1 MFRLASRIILGFAL
15 LIVLGSGFGPAGA
28 QERAVGGNVKETARA
43 KDSYFMLLL
52 SQERD
57 PLAPRFSHT
66 YASFV
71 HARRAAGDNDYRL
84 ETHSISWLPATL
96 DIRLL
101 RRPEKGV
108 NLGLKA
114 SLDLSKS
121 LDTRISMW
129 GPFQIQKELYDR
141 AVRQEARLKR
151 GEILYKAV
159 EGAFRPE
166 RQAVNCFHA
175 VSDID
180 TDRGL
185 LETGTAHGDA
195 ATEMVAQ
202 HLRRWIIDPERTH
215 DWVADRLG
223 LKKYTITRR
232 KLTGGA
238 IAERE

>member
-1 MFRLASRIILGFAL
+1 MVTLRGRIILGFAL
-15 LIVLGSGFGPAGA
+15 LIAVGSRFGPASA
-28 QERAVGGNVKETARA
+28 QEKAAGGNVKAAA
-43 KDSYFMLLL
+43 KANDLYFMLLL

-66 YASFV
+66 YAAFV
-71 HARRAAGDNDYRL
+71 RAQRAAGEKDYRL

-101 RRPEKGV
+101 RRAEPGV
-108 NLGLKA
+108 NLSLKA

-121 LDTRISMW
+121 LETRISMW

-141 AVRQEARLKR
+141 ALRQEAKLNRR
-151 GEILYKAV
+151 GTLWKAAD
-159 EGAFRPE
+159 GAFRQQGE
-166 RQAVNCFHA
+166 AVNCFHA

-202 HLRRWIIDPERTH
+202 HLRRWVVDPERTH

-223 LKKYTITRR
+223 LKKYSITQR
-232 KLTGGA
+232 KMTTGA
-238 IAERE
+238 IAESK